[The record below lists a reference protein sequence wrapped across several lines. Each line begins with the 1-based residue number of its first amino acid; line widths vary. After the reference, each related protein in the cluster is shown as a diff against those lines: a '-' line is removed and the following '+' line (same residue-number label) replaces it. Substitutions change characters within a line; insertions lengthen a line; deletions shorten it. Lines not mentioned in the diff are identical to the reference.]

1 VARKVFKW
9 IGIAFGVLVLWVIV
23 IMITGAVVKS
33 RVPVNLSPSKL
44 VYGMQDSY
52 AVASGTWVLEND
64 EQAFPLQTTQIRCE
78 RETKRCTAGTAMVM
92 LGDQMNVDVSF
103 YDIIAWEKSRVVF
116 TDDSP
121 QCVSYVYTIDL
132 VTKVA
137 NGVRSK
143 KKDVTTAECATY
155 DKELKLNLQDGFH
168 VAYAL
173 QQKATPWYGELAIA
187 PFKLFR

>member
-1 VARKVFKW
+1 MTREVVKWVGIVF
-9 IGIAFGVLVLWVIV
+9 GMFVLWVVIV
-23 IMITGAVVKS
+23 MIASAVVQD
-33 RVPVNLSPSKL
+33 RVPVSLSPSKL

-78 RETKRCTAGTAMVM
+78 KELKRCTAGTAMVM
-92 LGDQMNVDVSF
+92 LGRQLTVDVTF
-103 YDIIAWEKSRVVF
+103 YDIIAWDKSRVVF

-121 QCVSYVYTIDL
+121 RCVSYVYTIDL

-143 KKDVTTAECATY
+143 KKGATSAECAAY
-155 DKELKLNLQDGFH
+155 DKELRLNLQDGFH
-168 VAYAL
+168 EAYAL
-173 QQKATPWYGELAIA
+173 QQKAMPWFGELALA
-187 PFKLFR
+187 PLKLFR